1 MTTVLSP
8 GSCGVGEGSCLS
20 PWRPHFRGQCGSR
33 CSCQAWLGFGPRPAL
48 GMRQD
53 VAPPGREEQV
63 PGFWAGGCGHSYN
76 PQLTPYRL
84 LEPVPRGFRRVGSMN
99 GALWPAT
106 VLRKALGCCVCDG
119 QQGILPPCIRPQQ
132 DMRKTFKS
140 AVWSTCGLSSRFP
153 GGTAARAPRSTT
165 ALRSLRVAMSPHATL
180 TLSFSPRSR

>member
-1 MTTVLSP
+1 MTTILSP
-8 GSCGVGEGSCLS
+8 GSCGMGEGSCLS

-53 VAPPGREEQV
+53 VAPPCREAQV

-106 VLRKALGCCVCDG
+106 ALRKALGCCMCDG
-119 QQGILPPCIRPQQ
+119 RQGILPPCIRPQQ
-132 DMRKTFKS
+132 DMIKS
-140 AVWSTCGLSSRFP
+140 ADSNQLYGPLAVCPPDSLEGLQQGLPSQLLLWGHRMWP
-153 GGTAARAPRSTT
+153 
-165 ALRSLRVAMSPHATL
+165 
-180 TLSFSPRSR
+180 